1 MSLVVG
7 LMYNTGD
14 NPRCDICSFGNTG
27 VFGDRQVS
35 PSTRHVSS
43 PFGAAALR
51 PTVRGALPPAPP
63 LLRVLPRR
71 DDLQDGFQGG
81 CPRRR
86 RGLNCSERHGH
97 HDWGREGAQGN
108 CPQVGKVSETPI
120 WMSLGV
126 TQYSPHT
133 QDRSD
138 GCVVLLHRARI
149 SISPAADGAGAVSR
163 SLPVP
168 VPLRCSVCSLCLAA
182 PLSTGLLRHSSLF
195 WPAKRPQVFPCNY
208 WFVFPLS

>member
-1 MSLVVG
+1 MGFKTLLQLRSLIARSLRCKDFKRSEASLSLVVG
-7 LMYNTGD
+7 VMYNTGD

-35 PSTRHVSS
+35 PSARHVSS

-97 HDWGREGAQGN
+97 HD
-108 CPQVGKVSETPI
+108 
-120 WMSLGV
+120 
-126 TQYSPHT
+126 
-133 QDRSD
+133 
-138 GCVVLLHRARI
+138 
-149 SISPAADGAGAVSR
+149 
-163 SLPVP
+163 
-168 VPLRCSVCSLCLAA
+168 
-182 PLSTGLLRHSSLF
+182 
-195 WPAKRPQVFPCNY
+195 
-208 WFVFPLS
+208 